1 MLGRNPPPGTA
12 AALSSGSAGR
22 RTITAGTGTPPD
34 TPVRHMLTPRHL
46 PRLAATIGLF
56 TRYGLADFA
65 REQGLQALADGESA
79 GGNGAHGGPKRE
91 ASPETAAA
99 FRERL
104 VELGPAYIKLGQVL
118 ATRADLLP
126 PEYVRELEKLQDD
139 VDPMPFTDVVETI
152 ESELGARLSKLFSHF
167 AEKPLGTASLGQ
179 AHAATL
185 RDGRDVVVKVQR
197 PKIRAVLAE
206 DVAFFRELAG
216 FLTAHTSAGR
226 RVDLLGI
233 VRELERSLTEELDY
247 RVEARNAAHFR
258 RSLAEFPRLLAPR
271 VIDDYTTERVLTA
284 ERIRGLRIDEIPP
297 VSRTELDLR
306 PLADELTRAY
316 LKQIALEGHF
326 HADPHPGNVFVV
338 LPTIPNPATPSE
350 IVTYGSADAPPTAD
364 TRLARAER
372 EALREAPLAARG
384 TVKLA
389 LIDFGMTAHLAPRA
403 RELCVRLL
411 FGLADNRGDDVADAL
426 IELGEPLADFNRAT
440 YVREVNQIVGQVY
453 GADVAELEA
462 GALLTQLINV
472 SYQRGLRLP
481 AELTLLAKAMAHLGL
496 VTRALDPAFEP
507 SVSIR
512 DYLREIAAHSARNR
526 LNPRQLYRIVS
537 ESADVLSALPH
548 RVDQITRRL
557 ANNEFAA
564 RFELPQIQVLV
575 EGLQKV
581 ANRVFSGLVLAALI
595 VAGAMLLPHLPTLGV
610 ASFAIAG
617 VLGLYM
623 VGSILWSDR
632 RSKP

>member
-1 MLGRNPPPGTA
+1 
-12 AALSSGSAGR
+12 
-22 RTITAGTGTPPD
+22 
-34 TPVRHMLTPRHL
+34 MLTPRHL

-65 REQGLQALADGESA
+65 REQGLQALADSDSA
-79 GGNGAHGGPKRE
+79 GGNGVPGGPKRE
-91 ASPETAAA
+91 ASAETAAA

-126 PEYVRELEKLQDD
+126 PEYIRELEKLQDD
-139 VDPMPFTDVVETI
+139 VDPMPFADVVETV
-152 ESELGARLSKLFSHF
+152 EAELGGRRSKLFARF
-167 AEKPLGTASLGQ
+167 DETPLGTASLGQ

-185 RDGRDVVVKVQR
+185 RDGREVVVKVQR
-197 PKIRAVLAE
+197 PGIRTVLAD

-216 FLTAHTSAGR
+216 FLTSHTSAGR

-271 VIDDYTTERVLTA
+271 VIDDYTTERVLTS
-284 ERIRGLRIDEIPP
+284 ERIRGVRIDEIPP
-297 VSRTELDLR
+297 VARTELDLR

-316 LKQIALEGHF
+316 LKQIAAEGHF

-338 LPTIPNPATPSE
+338 LPETPNPPTPSE
-350 IVTYGSADAPPTAD
+350 IVTYGRVDAPPTAD

-372 EALREAPLAARG
+372 DALREAPRAARG

-389 LIDFGMTAHLAPRA
+389 LIDFGMTAHLAPQV

-411 FGLADNRGDDVADAL
+411 FGLADNRGEDVAEVL
-426 IELGEPLADFNRAT
+426 IELGEPLPGFNRGS
-440 YVREVNQIVGQVY
+440 YLREVNQIVGQVY
-453 GADVAELEA
+453 GADMAELET
-462 GALLTQLINV
+462 GALLNQLINA
-472 SYQRGLRLP
+472 SFQRGLRLP
-481 AELTLLAKAMAHLGL
+481 AELTLLAKALAHLGL

-507 SVSIR
+507 STSIR
-512 DYLREIAAHSARNR
+512 EYMREIAAHSARSR
-526 LNPRQLYRIVS
+526 LNPRQLYRIMS

-564 RFELPQIQVLV
+564 RFELPQVNVLV

-581 ANRVFSGLVLAALI
+581 ANRIFTGLVLAALI
-595 VAGAMLLPHLPTLGV
+595 VAGAMLLPHLPRLGV
-610 ASFAIAG
+610 ASFVIAG
-617 VLGLYM
+617 LLGLYM
-623 VGSILWSDR
+623 VGAILWADR
-632 RSKP
+632 RTRS

>member
-1 MLGRNPPPGTA
+1 
-12 AALSSGSAGR
+12 
-22 RTITAGTGTPPD
+22 
-34 TPVRHMLTPRHL
+34 MLTPRHL

-65 REQGLQALADGESA
+65 REQGLQALADSDSA
-79 GGNGAHGGPKRE
+79 DGNGVPGGPKRE
-91 ASPETAAA
+91 ASAETAAA

-126 PEYVRELEKLQDD
+126 PEYIRELEKLQDD
-139 VDPMPFTDVVETI
+139 VDPMPFADVVETV
-152 ESELGARLSKLFSHF
+152 EAELGGRRSKLFARF
-167 AEKPLGTASLGQ
+167 DETPLGTASLGQ

-185 RDGRDVVVKVQR
+185 RDGREVVVKVQR
-197 PKIRAVLAE
+197 PGIRTVLAD

-216 FLTAHTSAGR
+216 FLTSHTSAGR

-271 VIDDYTTERVLTA
+271 VIDDYTTERVLTS
-284 ERIRGLRIDEIPP
+284 ERIRGVRIDEIPP
-297 VSRTELDLR
+297 VARTELDLR

-316 LKQIALEGHF
+316 LKQIAAEGHF

-338 LPTIPNPATPSE
+338 LPETPNPPTPSE
-350 IVTYGSADAPPTAD
+350 IVTYGRVDAPPTAD

-372 EALREAPLAARG
+372 DALREAPLAARG

-389 LIDFGMTAHLAPRA
+389 LIDFGMTAHLAPQV

-411 FGLADNRGDDVADAL
+411 FGLADNRGEDVAEVL
-426 IELGEPLADFNRAT
+426 IELGEPLPGFNRGS
-440 YVREVNQIVGQVY
+440 YLREVNQIVGQVY
-453 GADVAELEA
+453 GADMAELET
-462 GALLTQLINV
+462 GALLNQLINA
-472 SYQRGLRLP
+472 SFQRGLRLP
-481 AELTLLAKAMAHLGL
+481 AELTLLAKALAHLGL

-507 SVSIR
+507 STSIR
-512 DYLREIAAHSARNR
+512 EYMREIAAHSARSR
-526 LNPRQLYRIVS
+526 LNPRQLYRIMS

-564 RFELPQIQVLV
+564 RFELPQVNVLV

-581 ANRVFSGLVLAALI
+581 ANRIFTGLVLAALI
-595 VAGAMLLPHLPTLGV
+595 VAGAMLLPHLPRLGV
-610 ASFAIAG
+610 ASFVIAG
-617 VLGLYM
+617 LLGLYM
-623 VGSILWSDR
+623 VGAILWADR
-632 RSKP
+632 RTRS

>member
-1 MLGRNPPPGTA
+1 
-12 AALSSGSAGR
+12 
-22 RTITAGTGTPPD
+22 
-34 TPVRHMLTPRHL
+34 MLTPRHL

-65 REQGLQALADGESA
+65 REQGLQALADGDGAE
-79 GGNGAHGGPKRE
+79 GNGDRAGPKRE
-91 ASPETAAA
+91 ASAETAAA
-99 FRERL
+99 FRTRL

-118 ATRADLLP
+118 ATRPDLLP
-126 PEYVRELEKLQDD
+126 PEYIRELEKLQDD
-139 VDPMPFTDVVETI
+139 VDSMPFAEVVETV
-152 ESELGARLSKLFSHF
+152 ESELGGRLSKLFADF
-167 AEKPLGTASLGQ
+167 EEKPLGTASLGQ

-185 RDGRDVVVKVQR
+185 RDGRAVVVKVQR
-197 PKIRAVLAE
+197 PRIRSVLAD

-216 FLTAHTSAGR
+216 FLTSHTAAGR

-233 VRELERSLTEELDY
+233 VKELERSLTEELDY

-297 VSRTELDLR
+297 VTRTELDLR

-338 LPTIPNPATPSE
+338 LPEVPNPPTPSE
-350 IVTYGSADAPPTAD
+350 IVTYGSVDEPPTAD

-372 EALREAPLAARG
+372 DALREAPLAARG

-389 LIDFGMTAHLAPRA
+389 LIDFGMTAHLAPRV

-411 FGLADNRGDDVADAL
+411 FGLADNRGEDVADAL
-426 IELGEPLADFNRAT
+426 IELGEPLTEFNRST
-440 YVREVNQIVGQVY
+440 FIREVNQIVGQVY

-462 GALLTQLINV
+462 GELLNQLINV
-472 SYQRGLRLP
+472 AYQRGLRLP
-481 AELTLLAKAMAHLGL
+481 AELTLLAKALAHLGG
-496 VTRALDPAFEP
+496 VTRALDPSFEP
-507 SVSIR
+507 SASIR
-512 DYLREIAAHSARNR
+512 EYMREIAAHSARSR
-526 LNPRQLYRIVS
+526 LNPRQLYRIMS

-557 ANNEFAA
+557 ANNEFSA
-564 RFELPQIQVLV
+564 RFELPQILVLV

-581 ANRVFSGLVLAALI
+581 ANRVFTGLVLAALI
-595 VAGAMLLPHLPTLGV
+595 VAGAMLLPHLPALGV

-623 VGSILWSDR
+623 VGAILWSDR
-632 RSKP
+632 KS